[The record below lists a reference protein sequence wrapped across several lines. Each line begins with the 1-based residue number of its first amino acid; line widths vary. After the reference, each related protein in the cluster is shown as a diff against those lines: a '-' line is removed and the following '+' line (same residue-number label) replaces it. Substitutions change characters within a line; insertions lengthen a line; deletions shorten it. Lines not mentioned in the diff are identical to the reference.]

1 MKPNYIAIEGLEGAG
16 KTSAKNIVSK
26 FLTED
31 LGLSVVEVREPG
43 GTPLAEDLRDI
54 FKNGNYVD
62 EIIDKKT
69 EAMLMYSSRNQLIKN
84 VVSPALENGKTVL
97 TDRSKWSS
105 MAYQGGDIEISSFL
119 KDLDKHICK
128 IQPNLVIFMDV
139 NPEVGLARACGRG
152 ELDNIEKRKIDFF
165 IECRERFLTFAKE
178 NPNLFIVID
187 ANQTIEK
194 VQEDIL
200 FKLKEIFNQ
209 S

>member
-16 KTSAKNIVSK
+16 KTSAMDTVFK
-26 FLTED
+26 FLTEE
-31 LGLSVVEVREPG
+31 LGLRVKKVREPG
-43 GTPLAEDLRDI
+43 GTPLAEDLRNI
-54 FKNGNYVD
+54 FKIGDYGN

-69 EAMLMYSSRNQLIKN
+69 EAMLMYSSRNQLLTNI
-84 VVSPALENGKTVL
+84 VSPALKQDYTVL

-105 MAYQGGDIEISSFL
+105 MAYQGGDLELFSFL
-119 KDLDKHICK
+119 QDLDKHICK
-128 IQPNLVIFMDV
+128 KQPNLVIFMDV
-139 NPEVGLARACGRG
+139 DPENGLARASVRG

-200 FKLKEIFNQ
+200 LKLKEIFN
-209 S
+209 